1 MKWSEIKNKRLIK
14 YILNSYILISIV
26 FIVWMY
32 FFDENNYR
40 NHAKFNKEIKELEN
54 SINIYKKKIAQDEAM
69 IKRLQ
74 DTLQLERFA
83 REKYLMKKD
92 NEDVFIIDVDSVK
105 K

>member
-1 MKWSEIKNKRLIK
+1 MKWSEFKKKKGVRYLI
-14 YILNSYILISIV
+14 NSYVLISVI

-40 NHAKFNKEIKELEN
+40 NHIRFNREIKDLES
-54 SINIYKKKIAQDEAM
+54 SIDVYKKKIAKDELM

-74 DTLQLERFA
+74 DSLQLERFA

-92 NEDVFIIDVDSVK
+92 NEDVYIINIDTIK
-105 K
+105 

>member
-1 MKWSEIKNKRLIK
+1 MKFSELKNKKGFKL
-14 YILNSYILISIV
+14 ILNSYVIISII

-32 FFDENNYR
+32 FFDENNYQ
-40 NHAKFNKEIKELEN
+40 NHAKFNKEIKVLEN
-54 SINIYKKKIAQDEAM
+54 SINVYKKKIANDEAM

-74 DTLQLERFA
+74 DSLQLERFA

-92 NEDVFIIDVDSVK
+92 NEDVYIIKVDTVK

>member
-1 MKWSEIKNKRLIK
+1 MKSPKTNKRILK
-14 YILNSYILISIV
+14 YIFNSYILISAV

-40 NHAKFNKEIKELEN
+40 NHAKFNKEIKELEK
-54 SINIYKKKIAQDEAM
+54 SISIYKTKIANDESM

-74 DTLQLERFA
+74 DSLQLERFA
-83 REKYLMKKD
+83 REKYLLKKK
-92 NEDVFIIDVDSVK
+92 NEDVYIIDVDSNK